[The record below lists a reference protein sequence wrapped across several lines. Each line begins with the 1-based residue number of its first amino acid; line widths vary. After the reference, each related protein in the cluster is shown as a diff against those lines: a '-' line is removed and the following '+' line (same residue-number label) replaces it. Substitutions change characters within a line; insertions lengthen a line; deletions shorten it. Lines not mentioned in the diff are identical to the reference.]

1 MVTPR
6 NGLLSWPAEIIQ
18 KIGSNLSTP
27 AKLFEYA
34 CVCKHVNS
42 LLGPREFAKKDIQCL
57 QAREVQDFDV
67 NFTWVRRH
75 RPKSLMAPDKLGD
88 CSVFERP
95 FSSMKPHGS
104 HVPFINWAIEKGMDI
119 NCIKEII
126 DTYSKIWPSALN
138 GRWWSGT
145 GIDWITVILGRCF
158 PSPMLVAIKSG
169 RLDVIQVLIESGV
182 KIRNSDEDEYIYHY
196 QTFRGRYGERTSS
209 QDATMEQNPFSLA
222 CQVDEKIALFMIHN
236 GLDLRIRDLWWPCEF
251 GRMQVLD
258 TLLKHPLFKSEKGQQ
273 AIREVLHV
281 IALCQEARPV
291 KDVRVIDR
299 LLDSLY
305 GPVSDV
311 PSPERKS
318 WLEDETA
325 EALKRVTNDYGDSLG
340 MHLFDL
346 LKKSGPD
353 SIVSCKIAK
362 QAARRDGLL
371 EITRDILSQS
381 DRTREGKPLPWID
394 EVLSEVS
401 ECICPRTAE
410 CLISYNYEFS
420 PAHLKQVISATKSV
434 PPDSDKTR
442 DHLELMD
449 IIISSG
455 VSANSTTEKG
465 NNMLEEALANSSMKI
480 TSDKREGLNCLEA
493 LRLLHHGADPKAVGQ
508 NRIKLFLQ
516 MVYRDRYLTDY
527 CLHTIRHQ
535 SEPAEVSSEIFSE
548 KIWSVKSPLYLD
560 QVYAMAVLVAGK
572 EFLEGYLTGIAEGK
586 YGMGQR
592 IPLSEAYRT
601 NGFLGLPKRP
611 SCYGWGSSSW
621 GSYGWGSYGWGG
633 GSFGR
638 TDNTYWGRW

>member
-1 MVTPR
+1 MVTPK

-42 LLGPREFAKKDIQCL
+42 LLGPKEFAKKDIQCIR
-57 QAREVQDFDV
+57 AREIQDSDV
-67 NFTWVRRH
+67 NFTWARRH
-75 RPKSLMAPDKLGD
+75 RPDSLIGPDKMGD

-95 FSSMKPHGS
+95 FFSMKPHGS

-119 NCIKEII
+119 NCVKEII
-126 DTYSKIWPSALN
+126 NTYSKIWPSALN

-145 GIDWITVILGRCF
+145 GIDWTTIKLGRCF
-158 PSPMLVAIKSG
+158 PSPMFVAIKSG
-169 RLDVIQVLIESGV
+169 RLDVMQVLIEYGI
-182 KIRNSDEDEYIYHY
+182 KIRNSDEGEYIYHY
-196 QTFRGRYGERTSS
+196 RISRGRYGERESS
-209 QDATMEQNPFSLA
+209 KDASMEQNSFSLA
-222 CQVDEKIALFMIHN
+222 CQVDENIALFMIHN
-236 GLDLRIRDLWWPCEF
+236 GLDLRIKDLWWPCEF

-258 TLLKHPLFKSEKGQQ
+258 TLLKHPLFKSEEGQQ
-273 AIREVLHV
+273 AIRVVLHV
-281 IALCQEARPV
+281 IVLCQETHPV
-291 KDVRVIDR
+291 KDLCVIDR
-299 LLDSLY
+299 LLDNLY
-305 GPVSDV
+305 GPVSNF

-318 WLEDETA
+318 WLENETA
-325 EALKRVTNDYGDSLG
+325 EALKRTTNDYGDSLG
-340 MHLFDL
+340 MHLFNL

-362 QAARRDGLL
+362 RAAHRDELL

-401 ECICPRTAE
+401 ECMCPRTAE

-420 PAHLKQVISATKSV
+420 PAHLKQVISAAKSV

-442 DHLELMD
+442 DSLELMD

-465 NNMLEEALANSSMKI
+465 NNMLEEALDNSSIKS

-516 MVYRDRYLTDY
+516 MVYRDRYLTNY
-527 CLHTIRHQ
+527 CLHTIPHQ
-535 SEPAEVSSEIFSE
+535 SELAEVSSEIFSE
-548 KIWSVKSPLYLD
+548 KVWSVKSPLYLE
-560 QVYAMAVLVAGK
+560 QVYAMVVLVVGK
-572 EFLEGYLTGIAEGK
+572 EFLEGYLTDIAEGK
-586 YGMGQR
+586 CGMGQN
-592 IPLSEAYRT
+592 IPLSDTYRI

-611 SCYGWGSSSW
+611 SWYGWGSSSR
-621 GSYGWGSYGWGG
+621 GSY
-633 GSFGR
+633 
-638 TDNTYWGRW
+638 D